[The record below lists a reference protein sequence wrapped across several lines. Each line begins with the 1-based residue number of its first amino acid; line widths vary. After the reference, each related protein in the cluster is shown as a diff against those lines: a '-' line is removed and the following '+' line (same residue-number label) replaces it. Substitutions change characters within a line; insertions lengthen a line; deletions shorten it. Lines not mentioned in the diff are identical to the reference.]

1 MQSTART
8 SRASAK
14 ALLAVL
20 GVALAASLPAAAR
33 QSDRNEQVHV
43 DAKTF
48 DGRQQ
53 PQGIVI
59 YTGNVIITQG
69 TLKIEGAKATVYLND
84 DNSIKR
90 AVIDGSPARMQQQDD
105 QGEWMHGRGNNID
118 YKVEEDYAV
127 LTGNAHVDQPTKGS
141 ADGDKLTYNTKDSTM
156 TGESLGGAP
165 VHMTFQP
172 KNKPGAAPAGA
183 PAKPATP
190 ASADDKNK
198 KP

>member
-1 MQSTART
+1 MQSTARI

-14 ALLAVL
+14 ALLVVL
-20 GVALAASLPAAAR
+20 GAGMLAALPVAAK
-33 QSDRNEQVHV
+33 QSDRNAQVQV
-43 DAKTF
+43 DAKSF
-48 DGRQQ
+48 DGKQQ

-69 TLKIEGAKATVYLND
+69 TLKVTGAKATVYLND
-84 DNSIKR
+84 DNSVKR
-90 AVIDGSPARMQQQDD
+90 VIVDGAPATMQQQDD
-105 QGEWMHGRGNNID
+105 DGNWMHGRANNVD

-127 LTGNAHVDQPTKGS
+127 LTGNAHIDQPVKGT

-156 TGESLGGAP
+156 TGESNSGAP

-172 KNKPGAAPAGA
+172 KNTTPAAA
-183 PAKPATP
+183 PAKPA
-190 ASADDKNK
+190 ASDTK